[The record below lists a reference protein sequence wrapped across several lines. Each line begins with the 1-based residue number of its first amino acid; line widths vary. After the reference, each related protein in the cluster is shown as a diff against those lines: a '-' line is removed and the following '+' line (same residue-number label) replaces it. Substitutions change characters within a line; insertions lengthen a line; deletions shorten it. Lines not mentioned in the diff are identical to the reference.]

1 MSTAVISCDLDTVDR
16 HLHGYGIHD
25 ASRCDLIYRK
35 ALPRLMELLEE
46 LDIRATMFV
55 IGEDAGEQRT
65 LLRELVSAGHEIASH
80 SMSHPEPFRVLDD
93 EALRYE
99 VGQSRAVLA
108 EASGEDVIG
117 FRAPGWDVDQR
128 VLDALRAAGYSYDA
142 SVFPSPALFLNRLA
156 MFLKSRSKASL
167 FRMELLGMGS
177 RAPHRR
183 RAGDADLIEFPVA
196 VSRWVRFPVYH
207 TLAYLVPG
215 RVFDRA
221 LDAMLRE
228 RLAFG
233 YQFHAV
239 DLLDLERDGVDARL
253 GRHPGMRQPLDRK
266 VELLR
271 GMLRKVKVGR
281 ELVTYR
287 QAVNE
292 TSGLR
297 AAA

>member
-1 MSTAVISCDLDTVDR
+1 MRNAVISCDLDTVDR

-25 ASRCDLIYRK
+25 TRRCDLIYRK
-35 ALPRLMELLEE
+35 ALPRLIELLAE
-46 LDIRATMFV
+46 LDIRATLFV
-55 IGEDAGEQRT
+55 IGEDAGRQRG
-65 LLRELVSAGHEIASH
+65 LLRSLVAAGHEIASH

-99 VGQSRAVLA
+99 VAQSRAVLT
-108 EASGEDVIG
+108 EASGVDVIG

-128 VLDALRAAGYSYDA
+128 VLDALCAGGYLYDA
-142 SVFPSPALFLNRLA
+142 SVFPSPALFLNRVA

-167 FRMELLGMGS
+167 FRMELLGLGS

-183 RAGDADLIEFPVA
+183 RGGDADLIEFPVA

-253 GRHPGMRQPLDRK
+253 ARHPGMRLPLERK

-271 GMLRKVKVGR
+271 AMLSRVKANR
-281 ELVTYR
+281 LLVTYR

-292 TSGLR
+292 TRRLR